1 MLVDRV
7 KPLVMEY
14 LNLILAFPVSDVF
27 IWNVVFKRVD
37 FQNEQN
43 LYNFDLAKLNTEIMN
58 IKNVNDIKITEP
70 FINKEVIIYLI
81 FKIYILNNSLS

>member
-1 MLVDRV
+1 MLVQ
-7 KPLVMEY
+7 LNFWLYIEY

-43 LYNFDLAKLNTEIMN
+43 LYNFDLAKLNTEIIN
-58 IKNVNDIKITEP
+58 IKNVNEIKITEP
-70 FINKEVIIYLI
+70 FINKEVIINLLFKKYI
-81 FKIYILNNSLS
+81 F